1 MHTRAQPA
9 ALLLLA
15 ATAVVVGCSV
25 LQSSQECPGD
35 GCSDE
40 LRSLA
45 ASAADLAPVT
55 EVTRVWRA
63 SGLDNGVNGGVD
75 VRAEVADRA
84 AAEVLAHELAHAY
97 AASDVEPVFRV
108 YVSVVPI
115 TGARPGERD
124 GYSFV
129 IPVDNGR

>member
-1 MHTRAQPA
+1 MHTRTHPS

-15 ATAVVVGCSV
+15 AVAVGCSL
-25 LQSSQECPGD
+25 LQTSQECPGD

-40 LRSLA
+40 LQSLA
-45 ASAADLAPVT
+45 ADAADLAPVT

-84 AAEVLAHELAHAY
+84 AAEVLAHELAAAY
-97 AASDVEPVFRV
+97 AASDVEPVSTVF
-108 YVSVVPI
+108 VSVVP
-115 TGARPGERD
+115 TVGPGPGERD
-124 GYSFV
+124 RYSFV
-129 IPVDNGR
+129 IRADNDR